1 VADRVAEIEGYEARA
16 AELDAARQQATD
28 VATAEAAVVGAARR
42 KAAPRLADA
51 VTARLAVL
59 AMPNASVDVAVD
71 GDDGSRLQFLLSA
84 NPGSPML
91 PLNKVASGGELAR
104 TMLALRLVMIGL
116 ERSEASPSTLIFD
129 EVDAGIGGTA
139 ASAVGHALAEVGA
152 GHQVLVV
159 THLAQV
165 AAQAT
170 TQIAVAKDV
179 VAGETRVTAEAV
191 DGDRRVAE
199 VARMLSGESGG
210 AAAEQHAAELLSR

>member
-1 VADRVAEIEGYEARA
+1 
-16 AELDAARQQATD
+16 
-28 VATAEAAVVGAARR
+28 
-42 KAAPRLADA
+42 
-51 VTARLAVL
+51 
-59 AMPNASVDVAVD
+59 
-71 GDDGSRLQFLLSA
+71 
-84 NPGSPML
+84 
-91 PLNKVASGGELAR
+91 
-104 TMLALRLVMIGL
+104 
-116 ERSEASPSTLIFD
+116 
-129 EVDAGIGGTA
+129 
-139 ASAVGHALAEVGA
+139 
-152 GHQVLVV
+152 LVV

>member
-1 VADRVAEIEGYEARA
+1 
-16 AELDAARQQATD
+16 
-28 VATAEAAVVGAARR
+28 
-42 KAAPRLADA
+42 
-51 VTARLAVL
+51 
-59 AMPNASVDVAVD
+59 
-71 GDDGSRLQFLLSA
+71 
-84 NPGSPML
+84 ML

-116 ERSEASPSTLIFD
+116 EGTDTSPSTLIFD

-139 ASAVGHALAEVGA
+139 ATAVGHALAEVGA

-179 VAGETRVTAEAV
+179 VDGETLVTAGAV
-191 DGDRRVAE
+191 EGGRRVAE